1 MLNKEYIRL
10 IIKNSDLSSQVPFA
24 TGSTDDF
31 QTLDILESE
40 LFWNGA
46 SRRMYSRSNNDIVQL
61 MGRKDLSIQSET
73 DPNITVDDETNLL
86 ILDTSDTDINVFFTP
101 PSSNKILTIKK
112 VGSNDVTFSSAIDG
126 DVNYELTQDPDYVK
140 LYFNITW
147 KRITQ
152 K

>member
-46 SRRMYSRSNNDIVQL
+46 SRRMYSRSNDDIVQL

-73 DPNITVDDETNLL
+73 DPNVTVDDETNLL

-112 VGSNDVTFSSAIDG
+112 FGSNDVTFSSAIDG

>member
-46 SRRMYSRSNNDIVQL
+46 SRRMYSRSNDDIVQL
-61 MGRKDLSIQSET
+61 MGRKDLSIQSEI
-73 DPNITVDDETNLL
+73 DSNVTVDDETNLL
-86 ILDTSDTDINVFFTP
+86 ILDTSDTGINVFFTP

-126 DVNYELTQDPDYVK
+126 DVNYKLTQDPDYVK

>member
-40 LFWNGA
+40 LFWNGS
-46 SRRMYSRSNNDIVQL
+46 SRRMYSRSNDDIVQL
-61 MGRKDLSIQSET
+61 MGRKDLSIQSES
-73 DPNITVDDETNLL
+73 DSNVTVDDETNLL

>member
-46 SRRMYSRSNNDIVQL
+46 SRRMYSRSNDDIVQL

-73 DPNITVDDETNLL
+73 DSNVTVDDETNLL
-86 ILDTSDTDINVFFTP
+86 ILDTSDTGINVFFTP

>member
-61 MGRKDLSIQSET
+61 MGRKDLSIQSES
-73 DPNITVDDETNLL
+73 DSNVTVDDETNLL

>member
-61 MGRKDLSIQSET
+61 MGRKDLSIQSEA
-73 DPNITVDDETNLL
+73 DPNVTVDDETNLL

>member
-61 MGRKDLSIQSET
+61 MGRKDLSIQSES
-73 DPNITVDDETNLL
+73 DPNVTVDDETNLL

>member
-1 MLNKEYIRL
+1 MLKKEYIRL

-61 MGRKDLSIQSET
+61 MGRKDLSIQSES
-73 DPNITVDDETNLL
+73 DSNVTVDDETNLL

>member
-46 SRRMYSRSNNDIVQL
+46 SRRMYSRSNDDIVQL

-73 DPNITVDDETNLL
+73 DSNVTVDDETNLL

-112 VGSNDVTFSSAIDG
+112 FGSNDVTFSSAIDG

>member
-73 DPNITVDDETNLL
+73 DPNVTVDDETNLL

>member
-46 SRRMYSRSNNDIVQL
+46 SRRMYSRSNDDIVQL
-61 MGRKDLSIQSET
+61 MGRKDLSIQSEI
-73 DPNITVDDETNLL
+73 NSNVTVDDETNLL
-86 ILDTSDTDINVFFTP
+86 ILDTSDTAINVFFTP

>member
-46 SRRMYSRSNNDIVQL
+46 SRRMYSRSNDDIVQL

-73 DPNITVDDETNLL
+73 DPNVTVDDETNLL